1 MGELLLHSVEV
12 DVHVV
17 VRVIQHCRD
26 GWPELVTGQL
36 LGLDRDDGVL
46 EITSSFPTP
55 AADPEVDDA
64 EQAGRE
70 YQMEMMRC
78 LREVNV
84 DHNTVG
90 WYSSALMGS
99 FLNETTIETQWN
111 FQDTFKKSVLLIYDP
126 LKTSQGILSLRAL
139 RLSPAFMELYRTQ
152 TFTKESVA
160 KAGLSYDA
168 LYEDVPLK
176 VHHSSLAGA
185 LLAELPLAS
194 AEVERL
200 DMLPAPFLEKHVE
213 YVVGCLED
221 LSVEQGKLHYFQ
233 RNLQRQLAQQ
243 AAWIQKRKAENL
255 TRKHNGEEPLPETDP
270 TNPIFK
276 PLPEPPH
283 LDSLLIEN
291 HIDLFCS
298 QLNRHA
304 SQLLTKLHLLEA
316 LCTS

>member
-1 MGELLLHSVEV
+1 MEITSVEV
-12 DVHVV
+12 DAFVI
-17 VRVIQHCRD
+17 VRIVQHCRD

-46 EITSSFPTP
+46 EVTSSFPTP
-55 AADPEVDDA
+55 AADVEAEDA
-64 EQAGRE
+64 EQAGQE

-99 FLNETTIETQWN
+99 FLNETTIETQSK

-126 LKTSQGILSLRAL
+126 LKTSQGLLSLRAL
-139 RLSPAFMELYRTQ
+139 RLSAAFMELYRSQ
-152 TFTKESVA
+152 SFTKESIT
-160 KAGLSYDA
+160 KAGLSFDA
-168 LYEDVPLK
+168 LYEEVPLK
-176 VHHSSLAGA
+176 IHHSSLAGA
-185 LLAELPLAS
+185 LLADLPLAG

-200 DMLPAPFLEKHVE
+200 DMPPAPFLEKHVE

-221 LSVEQGKLHYFQ
+221 LSLEQSKLHYFQ
-233 RNLQRQLAQQ
+233 RNLQRQVAQQ
-243 AAWIQKRKAENL
+243 AAWIQKRKAENAA
-255 TRKHNGEEPLPETDP
+255 RKHNGEEPLPESDP
-270 TNPIFK
+270 NNPIFK

-291 HIDLFCS
+291 HIDLFCT

-304 SQLLTKLHLLEA
+304 SESLAKLHLLET
-316 LCTS
+316 LLSQ